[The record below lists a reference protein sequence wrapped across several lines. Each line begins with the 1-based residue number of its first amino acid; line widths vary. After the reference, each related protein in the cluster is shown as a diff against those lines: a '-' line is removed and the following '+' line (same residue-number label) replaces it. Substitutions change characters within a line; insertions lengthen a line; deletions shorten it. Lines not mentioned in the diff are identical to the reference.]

1 MKKNYLYGIAA
12 AAVFCALAFGLWRV
26 WQSSLPETAEGEKTV
41 TVEVTHGDGS
51 TAEFTYQTDLE
62 YLGELLAQEGLI
74 SVTPGDYGLFV
85 ETVDG
90 ETVDYARD
98 QSWWRLT
105 QNGQDVTTG
114 ADAVV
119 LRDGDRYGWFYT
131 SG

>member
-1 MKKNYLYGIAA
+1 MKRKYLCGIIG

-26 WQSSLPETAEGEKTV
+26 WRSSLPETAEGSKAV
-41 TVEVTHGDGS
+41 AVEVTHADGS
-51 TAEFTYQTDLE
+51 TAEFTYHTDLE
-62 YLGELLAQEGLI
+62 YLGGLLQQEGLI
-74 SVTPGDYGLFV
+74 SGSDGPYGLFV

-105 QNGQDVTTG
+105 CNGEDVTTG

-119 LRDGDRYGWFYT
+119 LHDGDRYGWFYT
-131 SG
+131 IG

>member
-51 TAEFTYQTDLE
+51 TAEFTYQTNLE

-74 SVTPGDYGLFV
+74 SGTPGDYGLFV

>member
-1 MKKNYLYGIAA
+1 MKRKYLYGIVA
-12 AAVFCALAFGLWRV
+12 AAVFCVLAFGLWHL

-74 SVTPGDYGLFV
+74 SGTPGDYGLFV

>member
-62 YLGELLAQEGLI
+62 YLGELLAREGLI
-74 SVTPGDYGLFV
+74 SGTPGDYGLFV

>member
-74 SVTPGDYGLFV
+74 SGTPGDYGLFV

>member
-12 AAVFCALAFGLWRV
+12 AAAFCALAFGLWRV

-74 SVTPGDYGLFV
+74 SGTPGDYGLFV

-90 ETVDYARD
+90 EMVDYARD

>member
-12 AAVFCALAFGLWRV
+12 AAAFCARAFGLWRV

-74 SVTPGDYGLFV
+74 SGTPGDYGLFV

>member
-26 WQSSLPETAEGEKTV
+26 WQSSLPETAEGEETV

-74 SVTPGDYGLFV
+74 SGTPGDYGLFV

>member
-74 SVTPGDYGLFV
+74 SGTPGDGGLRQGPELV
-85 ETVDG
+85 APDPKRPG
-90 ETVDYARD
+90 RHH
-98 QSWWRLT
+98 RRRRR
-105 QNGQDVTTG
+105 GPP
-114 ADAVV
+114 
-119 LRDGDRYGWFYT
+119 RR
-131 SG
+131 